1 MAMFPSSES
10 EGSVGEEDRDDLM
23 TQGGRSR
30 EKNAHLAE
38 VGENDDAETQVRLRY
53 FCLHII
59 FMNTAYL
66 FRSQN
71 ANFLKLLLEVS
82 ILQTLIQTTTDPQRQ
97 RIQV

>member
-1 MAMFPSSES
+1 MK
-10 EGSVGEEDRDDLM
+10 EEDRDDLM

-38 VGENDDAETQVRLRY
+38 LGENDDAETQVRLRY

-59 FMNTAYL
+59 FMNAAYL

-71 ANFLKLLLEVS
+71 ANFLKQLLEVS
-82 ILQTLIQTTTDPQRQ
+82 ILQTLIQTTTDLGAQRQ

>member
-1 MAMFPSSES
+1 
-10 EGSVGEEDRDDLM
+10 M

-30 EKNAHLAE
+30 EKKAHLAE
-38 VGENDDAETQVRLRY
+38 VVGENDDAETQVRLRY

-59 FMNTAYL
+59 FMNAAYL

-71 ANFLKLLLEVS
+71 ANFLKQLFEVS
-82 ILQTLIQTTTDPQRQ
+82 ILQTLIQTTTDLGAQRQ